1 MFSNGKI
8 LSFILLSVCIF
19 CSPAYA
25 AKSVVKGDPELLWET
40 PLGKGDIENNAYNR
54 CLLIKMVKPGVGQTS
69 KREKNVYDV
78 LSTYVSDLY
87 AQSVKISAYI
97 AAEDENADDSSS
109 STTDVDNEKAIIEQE
124 ITRRLADISR
134 RINIINSFEAGIIVL
149 DSLQGL
155 RDLAPTTYSEFRA
168 LQDGRYQYVTDCEV
182 LKK

>member
-1 MFSNGKI
+1 MFNIGKI
-8 LSFILLSVCIF
+8 LAPVLAVVCIF

-54 CLLIKMVKPGVGQTS
+54 CLLIKMIKPGIGQTS
-69 KREKNVYDV
+69 RREKNIYDV

-97 AAEDENADDSSS
+97 AAEDEDADDSNS

-134 RINIINSFEAGIIVL
+134 RMNIINSFEAGIVVL
-149 DSLQGL
+149 DSLQEL
-155 RDLAPTTYSEFRA
+155 REMAPGTYSEFRA
-168 LQDGRYQYVTDCEV
+168 LQDGRYQYVSDCEV

>member
-1 MFSNGKI
+1 MFNIGKI
-8 LSFILLSVCIF
+8 LAPVLAVVCIF

-54 CLLIKMVKPGVGQTS
+54 CLLIKMIKPGIGQTS
-69 KREKNVYDV
+69 RREKNIYDV

-97 AAEDENADDSSS
+97 AAEDEDTDDSSS

-134 RINIINSFEAGIIVL
+134 RMNIINSFEAGIVVL

-155 RDLAPTTYSEFRA
+155 REMAPGTYSEFRA
-168 LQDGRYQYVTDCEV
+168 LQDGRYQYVSDCEV

>member
-1 MFSNGKI
+1 MFNIGKI
-8 LSFILLSVCIF
+8 LAPVLAVVCIF

-54 CLLIKMVKPGVGQTS
+54 CLLIKMIKPGIGQTS
-69 KREKNVYDV
+69 RREKNIYDV

-97 AAEDENADDSSS
+97 AAEDEDADDSSS

-134 RINIINSFEAGIIVL
+134 RMNIINSFEAGIVVL

-155 RDLAPTTYSEFRA
+155 REMAPGTYSEFRA
-168 LQDGRYQYVTDCEV
+168 LQDGRYQYVSDCEA

>member
-1 MFSNGKI
+1 MFNIGKI
-8 LSFILLSVCIF
+8 LAPVLAVVCIF

-54 CLLIKMVKPGVGQTS
+54 CLLIKMIKPGIGQTS
-69 KREKNVYDV
+69 RREKNVYDV

-97 AAEDENADDSSS
+97 AAEDEDADDSNS

-134 RINIINSFEAGIIVL
+134 RMNIINSFEAGIVVL
-149 DSLQGL
+149 DSLQEL
-155 RDLAPTTYSEFRA
+155 REMAPGTYSEFRA
-168 LQDGRYQYVTDCEV
+168 LQDGRYQYVSDCEV